1 MADFLEGAFVA
12 SVLAGMIRMATP
24 ILLAALGELIA
35 ERAGVLNLS
44 VEGAMLTGALTG
56 FLVAH
61 GSGSLWLGTLSAVLA
76 GAALGVFVGLLAAQ
90 LRVDQILVGLALNLL
105 AVGGTSFAYRL
116 AFKDVGVKN
125 PSTVATFEPLKIPWL
140 SEIPVVGEVLFSQ
153 HLLTYAA
160 LLLVPATYW
169 FLYRTKSGLELRG
182 IGDSPRAVDMRG
194 VDIARRQ
201 VLAVTFGGAM
211 AGLGGAFLTLAAS
224 GIFVPEMSAGRGW
237 IAIALVMFGNWRPQ
251 WILFGAL
258 FFGLIDSV
266 QLSLQAVGVKLA
278 HEFLL
283 ALPYL
288 LTIVALVLNRG
299 RSQAPLM
306 LGIPYHREAR

>member
-1 MADFLEGAFVA
+1 MAEFLEGAFVV

-24 ILLAALGELIA
+24 ILFAALGELVA
-35 ERAGVLNLS
+35 ERAGILNLS
-44 VEGAMLTGALTG
+44 VEGAMLVGALTG

-61 GSGSLWLGTLSAVLA
+61 GTGSLWLGTLSAVIA
-76 GAALGVFVGLLAAQ
+76 GALIGAFVGLLAAL
-90 LRVDQILVGLALNLL
+90 LRVDQILAGLAINLL
-105 AVGGTSFAYRL
+105 AVGGTTFAYRL

-125 PSTVATFEPLKIPWL
+125 PETVATFPSVKIPAL
-140 SEIPVVGEVLFSQ
+140 GELPVLGEVLFTQ

-160 LLLVPATYW
+160 LLAVPAVYF
-169 FLYRTKSGLELRG
+169 FLYHTKSGLELRA

-194 VDIARRQ
+194 IDITRRQ
-201 VLAVTFGGAM
+201 LAAVAFGGAM
-211 AGLGGAFLTLAAS
+211 AGLGGAFLTLAAT
-224 GIFVPEMSAGRGW
+224 GIFVPQMSAGRGW

-251 WILFGAL
+251 WILAGAL

-288 LTIVALVLNRG
+288 LTVVALVLNRA

-306 LGIPYHREAR
+306 LGIPYHREVR